1 MKTNQKGIVQLLL
14 VIGIVVALGVIGY
27 AIYANN
33 QTKTSLSKTKVPKAY
48 QAQYQQS
55 ADSVAPIQN
64 SSDLGKAAA
73 SLDTTSTTEID
84 THLNALN
91 SASSG
96 F

>member
-1 MKTNQKGIVQLLL
+1 METNQKGIIQLLL

-27 AIYANN
+27 AIFAKN
-33 QTKTSLSKTKVPKAY
+33 QTKISLSKISVPTAY
-48 QAQYQQS
+48 QMQYQQS
-55 ADSVAPIQN
+55 ANSVAPIQN
-64 SSDLGKAAA
+64 SADLGKAAN
-73 SLDTTSTTEID
+73 SLDAASTAEID